1 MSLVQCKNNN
11 STHTQKT
18 KANSENRSP
27 YNENE
32 EGIVTPW
39 VKCLWCWREDL
50 SSICRVNRAKKTLAH
65 PLWKT
70 KAE

>member
-32 EGIVTPW
+32 EGIVTLW

-50 SSICRVNRAKKTLAH
+50 SSICRVNRAKKALAH
-65 PLWKT
+65 PLWKR
-70 KAE
+70 KAG